1 MTSIDS
7 RTIGSFALRTPNR
20 TRCRKSPPTTFRAG
34 WRPPP
39 LASWII
45 VVFGSAAKRF
55 AIGDE
60 KLEVACVWLI
70 DAYRA
75 FVEGQRRF
83 RAGVGSFDACL
94 HTAEVQ
100 RRPSDARAEIPGVRA
115 AFAQTRESLRLKA
128 HTPDERDSREQV
140 GRCHPDACGGGGE
153 GSFGGPNVGAAA
165 QEQLRVAQRER
176 RHRRGK
182 RCWPGKLGIKR
193 ARLL

>member
-94 HTAEVQ
+94 HTAKVQ
-100 RRPSDARAEIPGVRA
+100 RRPSDARA
-115 AFAQTRESLRLKA
+115 
-128 HTPDERDSREQV
+128 D
-140 GRCHPDACGGGGE
+140 
-153 GSFGGPNVGAAA
+153 
-165 QEQLRVAQRER
+165 LRVSHE
-176 RHRRGK
+176 RGK
-182 RCWPGKLGIKR
+182 CGSHFRSNNRNCAPSQLCISS
-193 ARLL
+193 ASAFSMAAPSPVFNVSPDTETSP